1 MGNTPRSRSK
11 FSWKG
16 NGCAR
21 LVTEKLRL
29 TVIEIAFNCRY
40 LHLPPSTR
48 WSRSWTRAWRTA
60 DSRPSCSEQFQRP
73 EMDSS
78 GCNWSRQ
85 AGGQR
90 SDWDLDWWTSDPK
103 KIKLHIRLFF
113 FFPHVLVPQDKLSWI
128 KWLIRDD
135 FSKKNSIGLGGRTQH
150 KTKTFQSERL
160 EARPRCPPS
169 KIQPHSELWFDPLPP
184 RQQYPWLPA
193 AAEEKQDL
201 FLSFWLSD
209 LNRLVSVS
217 GAQCFYFL
225 SCSCVSHV
233 WICKACFAFVFVQYF
248 CANPLEIRFKK

>member
-103 KIKLHIRLFF
+103 KNKTTYASVFF
-113 FFPHVLVPQDKLSWI
+113 LP
-128 KWLIRDD
+128 
-135 FSKKNSIGLGGRTQH
+135 TC
-150 KTKTFQSERL
+150 
-160 EARPRCPPS
+160 AC
-169 KIQPHSELWFDPLPP
+169 PP
-184 RQQYPWLPA
+184 RQAELDQMVDSWWFFQEKFYWIRGKNPTQNKNIPVRTFGGPTALPSFKNTTSQWTMIWSSTSKTA
-193 AAEEKQDL
+193 VSMVTSRCWGDTGSILVFLALRLKSLGFGLWGTVLLL
-201 FLSFWLSD
+201 FKLQLCLAC
-209 LNRLVSVS
+209 LNM
-217 GAQCFYFL
+217 
-225 SCSCVSHV
+225 
-233 WICKACFAFVFVQYF
+233 
-248 CANPLEIRFKK
+248 